1 MANMLVVYY
10 SSWGHVEQM
19 AYAQAEGVAK
29 VEGMKVVVKRVA
41 ELVPPDIARQFN
53 FKLDQ
58 PAPVAD
64 PGELGDYDGILFG
77 TPTRFGNMCAQ
88 MRNFLDQT
96 GPLWAKNA
104 LLGKVAKR
112 LHLHSEPAW
121 RAGNYDYVLP
131 HDATA
136 SRDDHRGPAV
146 HGAWHHDP
154 EGGDRRYALWR
165 EQHYRSRRGVA
176 DADRTRARDVPVP
189 GRTRRVHRARPR
201 RRPRGREAMNPE
213 LTGKTQAAGRD
224 EATPFRFYDNRQKYL
239 AFVNT
244 CNEKSAVAQRAAI
257 ELRHVRPTPPAL
269 RIFDAGM
276 GDATV
281 LSRIM
286 RHAHAQVPTVP
297 LMVVAKE
304 ISLED
309 VRLGLEKMPDRF
321 LEHPPTVLVITNLN
335 YSEAPRLMPRDIHS
349 AAALN
354 WHEVRLKGQT
364 SHDYAAQI
372 EELATTLAFGWQTK
386 PSPKTGN
393 PVYVRPSVLVVYRE
407 DHKFLLDRVIPKPG
421 QTFESYDLI
430 IASQPW
436 RARMSA
442 KFKAE
447 KVLAPLSR
455 SLAPNGRLLI
465 IQSYGRDPALE
476 IVQKLWPDENPF
488 KVDRRQL
495 LAALKTELGREAS
508 EFNLAAPADDKAI
521 FRYEMHTL
529 PNEIGDRIGT
539 STLFA
544 AWNAA
549 IYVNQIEEERLDE
562 VVTTGAYLDATQSV
576 LQKHGGL
583 WFNDETFVV
592 TRRQK

>member
-1 MANMLVVYY
+1 M
-10 SSWGHVEQM
+10 ST
-19 AYAQAEGVAK
+19 
-29 VEGMKVVVKRVA
+29 
-41 ELVPPDIARQFN
+41 
-53 FKLDQ
+53 
-58 PAPVAD
+58 
-64 PGELGDYDGILFG
+64 GE
-77 TPTRFGNMCAQ
+77 
-88 MRNFLDQT
+88 
-96 GPLWAKNA
+96 
-104 LLGKVAKR
+104 
-112 LHLHSEPAW
+112 
-121 RAGNYDYVLP
+121 
-131 HDATA
+131 ATK
-136 SRDDHRGPAV
+136 PQV
-146 HGAWHHDP
+146 
-154 EGGDRRYALWR
+154 
-165 EQHYRSRRGVA
+165 
-176 DADRTRARDVPVP
+176 
-189 GRTRRVHRARPR
+189 
-201 RRPRGREAMNPE
+201 
-213 LTGKTQAAGRD
+213 AAGGA
-224 EATPFRFYDNRQKYL
+224 ATPFRFYDNRQKYL

-244 CNEKSAVAQRAAI
+244 CNEKSTVAQRAAL
-257 ELRHVRPTPPAL
+257 ELKHVRPTPPAL

-286 RHAHAQVPTVP
+286 RHAHAQGPTVP

-321 LEHPPTVLVITNLN
+321 IEHPATVLVITNLN

-354 WHEVRLKGQT
+354 WHEVRLKGQA
-364 SHDYAAQI
+364 SYDYAEQI

-436 RARMSA
+436 RARISA

-455 SLAPNGRLLI
+455 SLAPNGRLLV

-476 IVQKLWPDENPF
+476 IIQRLWPDENPF
-488 KVDRRQL
+488 QVDRRQL

-508 EFNLAAPADDKAI
+508 DFTLTAPADDKSI

-562 VVTTGAYLDATQSV
+562 VVTTGAYLEATQEV

>member
-1 MANMLVVYY
+1 M
-10 SSWGHVEQM
+10 SPEH
-19 AYAQAEGVAK
+19 AK
-29 VEGMKVVVKRVA
+29 KPHA
-41 ELVPPDIARQFN
+41 
-53 FKLDQ
+53 
-58 PAPVAD
+58 
-64 PGELGDYDGILFG
+64 PGED
-77 TPTRFGNMCAQ
+77 
-88 MRNFLDQT
+88 
-96 GPLWAKNA
+96 
-104 LLGKVAKR
+104 
-112 LHLHSEPAW
+112 S
-121 RAGNYDYVLP
+121 
-131 HDATA
+131 
-136 SRDDHRGPAV
+136 
-146 HGAWHHDP
+146 
-154 EGGDRRYALWR
+154 
-165 EQHYRSRRGVA
+165 
-176 DADRTRARDVPVP
+176 
-189 GRTRRVHRARPR
+189 
-201 RRPRGREAMNPE
+201 
-213 LTGKTQAAGRD
+213 
-224 EATPFRFYDNRQKYL
+224 TPFRFYDNRQKYL

-244 CNEKSAVAQRAAI
+244 CNEKSAVAHRAAL
-257 ELRHVRPTPPAL
+257 ELKHVRPMPPAL
-269 RIFDAGM
+269 RVFDAGM

-281 LSRIM
+281 LARIM
-286 RHAHAQVPTVP
+286 RHAHAQFPTVP

-321 LEHPPTVLVITNLN
+321 LEHPATVLVITNLN
-335 YSEAPRLMPRDIHS
+335 YSEAPRLMPRDIQA

-364 SHDYAAQI
+364 SDSYAAQI
-372 EELATTLAFGWQTK
+372 EELSATLAFGWQTK
-386 PSPKTGN
+386 PSTRTGN

-430 IASQPW
+430 LASQPW

-447 KVLAPLSR
+447 KVLAPLTR
-455 SLAPNGRLLI
+455 SLAPNGRLLV
-465 IQSYGRDPALE
+465 IQSYGHDPALE
-476 IVQKLWPDENPF
+476 IIQRLWPDEDPF
-488 KVDRRQL
+488 KVHRRQL
-495 LAALKTELGREAS
+495 LAALKAELGREAGDFS
-508 EFNLAAPADDKAI
+508 LAVPPDDKSI

-562 VVTTGAYLDATQSV
+562 VVTTGAYLDATQDV

-592 TRRQK
+592 TRRTK